1 MAETWE
7 RDRGTQEST
16 ILAEKHPVPGVEV
29 GNSPIAQDELHDA
42 KRGNPDEVSRPGV
55 SEPQGS
61 PTPQRE

>member
-29 GNSPIAQDELHDA
+29 GNSKVVPDELNEA
-42 KRGNPDEVSRPGV
+42 ERGNPYEVSRQGV

-61 PTPQRE
+61 LNPQRE